1 MKRKYFSVLLM
12 GALAIASTSMVTSCK
27 DYDDDINNL
36 QSQIDQLNK
45 IIEQIKSEITAGSV
59 ISKVENTS
67 TGVDITLSN
76 GQKYSITNG
85 LNGKD
90 GKDGVNGLDGAPGT
104 AWTISEDGYW
114 VKDGVKTEYKALG
127 QDGKDGKDGLNG
139 QDGKDGQDGLN
150 GQDGKDGQDG
160 QKGDK
165 GDKGETGNYYKPN
178 AKTGMFDLC
187 DSKGNVIESTNIAW
201 RGTGVTAVMDNDNL
215 TLYNVADK
223 NGVFDPNG
231 VQIALSNNL
240 RGFVFEKDNSGR
252 VYVDGVPGIRVSSF
266 SFYAQK
272 LDKADSQNEKSVK
285 ADDKE
290 EKDVVNPTTYAY
302 YHVNPSN
309 ANVEDLKKLS
319 FVVKANADYITTR
332 GAASKNF
339 DAKAEFVEFKDG
351 VLKVK
356 VDMTGEPA
364 TAEKISVV
372 ALQATKDNKETV
384 TSDYATLYKQ
394 DMKELRLANKK
405 KFEVE
410 KEEDKVDYHFRRA
423 VVGIDAVDNAAGT
436 QAKAWSTQDGSDTDL
451 DLQYDATIDLNDY
464 VQAHENGTP
473 CSVADL
479 EALGFGI
486 KYEVVKNYKIG
497 TNNTDQADFVKLDGS
512 ELSAKVFKDVDK
524 FAAVG
529 RTPIIRASI
538 YNKSNSHVVEY
549 AYIKVNIVKK
559 AVENKNIDLT
569 IGNFAFDCAK
579 NCELKST
586 VEQINV
592 QLYNAMNMDRDEFH
606 NTYTYFEAN
615 NVTGQ
620 VGTVKELKETI
631 DGETTHL
638 LQWTMTPDEMWANAD
653 KDVTHECYYKVAE
666 TSNRWVKI
674 TLKAHVNDIKK
685 VYNLT
690 SADFI
695 NEYWNTTKT
704 FAKFNVATPV
714 EGSVDATKCVFVN
727 DLNSPFTT
735 EEGKLKLDKNITNFT
750 YSFCKDIEKVTKVGD
765 ITVKFAVVNNGT
777 ELKATVAGETQTVAT
792 INNAGAAV
800 PFNTVTLNKESEIA
814 KKLLNTGKFEAY
826 YSVKANV
833 CNDAAK
839 EVKVTFNNED
849 HFAALFVR
857 PVDITAKSADNF
869 EDGVDF
875 GEKGTYLK
883 LEDLIAPSD
892 WRGRAFKDYKNYWKY
907 YGAFT
912 ITPDLENATCDLKN
926 SENPDGSKHIA
937 VPATIQLASVPAGT
951 VGSGKNEMTS
961 EYGFVSYK
969 NNGTVVTSD
978 FNIYVKVKVD
988 YGWGTIVT
996 GEIAVPVKKTKTAE

>member
-1 MKRKYFSVLLM
+1 MKRKYFSALLM
-12 GALAIASTSMVTSCK
+12 GALTVASVSTFTSCK

-67 TGVDITLSN
+67 NGVDITLSN

-90 GKDGVNGLDGAPGT
+90 GKDGVNGQDGAPGT

-139 QDGKDGQDGLN
+139 
-150 GQDGKDGQDG
+150 
-160 QKGDK
+160 DK

-178 AKTGMFDLC
+178 AQTGMFDLC
-187 DSKGNVIESTNIAW
+187 DSKGNVIEATTIAW
-201 RGTGVTAVMDNDNL
+201 RGIGVTAVMDNDNL

-223 NGVFDPNG
+223 NGVVDPNG

-266 SFYAQK
+266 SFFAQK
-272 LDKADSQNEKSVK
+272 LDKADSKDEKSVK
-285 ADDKE
+285 ADANE

-319 FVVKANADYITTR
+319 FVVKANADYITSR

-394 DMKELRLANKK
+394 AMKDLRLANKKK

-410 KEEDKVDYHFRRA
+410 KEDDKVDYHFRRA
-423 VVGIDAVDNAAGT
+423 AVGINAVDPAAGIRT
-436 QAKAWSTQDGSDTDL
+436 KACWSTQDGSDTDL

-464 VQAHENGTP
+464 VQAHENGAP

-497 TNNTDQADFVKLDGS
+497 TNNTDQADFVNLNGS
-512 ELSAKVFKDVDK
+512 ELSAKVFSDPSKK

-538 YNKSNSHVVEY
+538 YNKSNNHVVEY

-559 AVENKNIDLT
+559 AVENKNIDLS
-569 IGNFAFDCAK
+569 IGNFAFDCTK
-579 NCELKST
+579 NCVLNST

-592 QLYNAMNMDRDEFH
+592 QLYNEMNMDRDEFH
-606 NTYTYFEAN
+606 NTYTHFEAN

-620 VGTVKELKETI
+620 IGTVKELNETI

-638 LQWTMTPDEMWANAD
+638 LQWTMNPDEMWANAD

-704 FAKFNVATPV
+704 FAKFNVATPAA
-714 EGSVDATKCVFVN
+714 GSEDATKCVFVN

-750 YSFCKDIEKVTKVGD
+750 YSFCKDIEKITKVGD
-765 ITVKFAVVNNGT
+765 ITVKFAVVNNNT
-777 ELKATVAGETQTVAT
+777 VLKATVADATETVAT

-800 PFNTVTLNKESEIA
+800 PFNTVTLNKESAIA

-833 CNDAAK
+833 CNDADK

-892 WRGRAFKDYKNYWKY
+892 WRGRAFKDYDNYWKY

-912 ITPDLENATCDLKN
+912 ITPDLDNATCDLKN

-937 VPATIQLASVPAGT
+937 VPATIQLASVSAGK
-951 VGSGKNEMTS
+951 VGTGKNEMES
-961 EYGFVSYK
+961 AYGFVSYK

>member
-1 MKRKYFSVLLM
+1 M
-12 GALAIASTSMVTSCK
+12 GALTVASVSTFTSCK

-36 QSQIDQLNK
+36 QNQIDQLNK

-90 GKDGVNGLDGAPGT
+90 GT

-127 QDGKDGKDGLNG
+127 QDGKDGNDGLN
-139 QDGKDGQDGLN
+139 
-150 GQDGKDGQDG
+150 
-160 QKGDK
+160 GDK

-178 AKTGMFDLC
+178 AQTGMFDLC
-187 DSKGNVIESTNIAW
+187 DSKGNVIEATTIAW
-201 RGTGVTAVMDNDNL
+201 RGIGVTAVMDNDNL

-223 NGVFDPNG
+223 NGVVDPNG

-266 SFYAQK
+266 SFFAQK
-272 LDKADSQNEKSVK
+272 LDKADSKDEKSVK
-285 ADDKE
+285 ADANE

-319 FVVKANADYITTR
+319 FVVKANADYIISR

-394 DMKELRLANKK
+394 AMKDLRLANKK

-410 KEEDKVDYHFRRA
+410 KDKVDYHFRRA
-423 VVGIDAVDNAAGT
+423 AVGINAVDDEAGT

-464 VQAHENGTP
+464 VQAHEKGIP

-497 TNNTDQADFVKLDGS
+497 TNNTDQADFVNLNGS
-512 ELSAKVFKDVDK
+512 ELSAKVFSDPSKK

-538 YNKSNSHVVEY
+538 YNKSNNHVVEY

-559 AVENKNIDLT
+559 AVENKNIDLS
-569 IGNFAFDCAK
+569 IGNFAFDCTK
-579 NCELKST
+579 NCVLKST

-592 QLYNAMNMDRDEFH
+592 QLYNEMNMDRDEFH
-606 NTYTYFEAN
+606 NTYTHFEAN

-620 VGTVKELKETI
+620 IGTVKELNETI

-704 FAKFNVATPV
+704 FAKFNVATPAA
-714 EGSVDATKCVFVN
+714 GSVDATKCVFVN

-777 ELKATVAGETQTVAT
+777 VLKATVADATETVAT

-800 PFNTVTLNKESEIA
+800 PFNTVTLNKESAIA

-833 CNDAAK
+833 CNDADK

-912 ITPDLENATCDLKN
+912 ITPDLDHATCDLKN

-937 VPATIQLASVPAGT
+937 VPATIQLASVAAGT
-951 VGSGKNEMTS
+951 VGSGENAMTS